1 MFRKVMIANRG
12 EIALRVIRACREL
25 GIKTVAVYS
34 EADRESLHVR
44 FADDDVCIGP
54 PPGRLSYL
62 RIPSLIAAAEV
73 TGADA
78 IHPGYG
84 FLAENAEFADTCRAS
99 NIVFIGPTG
108 DQIRAMGDKA
118 SARRLAAEAGVPTVP
133 GSTGVLKDAEE
144 AVVVAEAI
152 GFPVII
158 KATAGGG
165 GKGMRIAHDAEQ
177 FAQLFSL
184 AQNEALSAFGNGDVY
199 VEKYLARPRH
209 VEIQV
214 LGDTHGTV
222 IHLGERDCSVQRRHQ
237 KLIEESPSPALNA
250 DLRARMGAAA
260 VGLAAAI
267 DYVGAG
273 TIEFLLDED
282 GSFYFMEMNTRI
294 QVEHPVTEMV
304 TGHDLV
310 KEQIRVAAGEPLSFG
325 ETPLIGHAIEV
336 RINAEDPYRNFQPC
350 PGLITAYHPPGGP
363 GVRVDTHVYAGY
375 TVPPYYDSLLAKL
388 IVHGRDR
395 AEALARLGQ
404 ALDSFILEGVK
415 TTIPFLAR
423 VIRHPDFVAGTDRH
437 QVPRA
442 RIAPAQARTLRGG
455 ARTAIRRG
463 GRPGRTHVRAGRG
476 MKLDVVFSPQELTPG
491 EVDRPHGLRDRR
503 AARHD
508 HDLRGTASRCPRR
521 RSPPPTPRRR
531 RGSSSGARQP
541 PMWCSPANAT
551 PCASRDSSSATR
563 RSR

>member
-1 MFRKVMIANRG
+1 MFRKVMVANRG
-12 EIALRVIRACREL
+12 EIALRVIRACHEL
-25 GIKTVAVYS
+25 GLRTVAVYS

-54 PPGRLSYL
+54 PPSRLSYL

-84 FLAENAEFADTCRAS
+84 FLAENAEFADTCRLS
-99 NIVFIGPTG
+99 NIAFIGPTG

-118 SARRLAAEAGVPTVP
+118 SARKLAGEAGVPTVP
-133 GSTGVLKDAEE
+133 GSEGILPDAD
-144 AVVVAEAI
+144 AALVVAEQI

-165 GKGMRIAHDAEQ
+165 GKGMRIAHNAEQ

-214 LGDTHGTV
+214 LGDQHGTV

-237 KLIEESPSPALNA
+237 KLIEESPSPALNPE
-250 DLRARMGAAA
+250 LRSRMGDAA
-260 VGLAAAI
+260 VQLAAAI

-282 GSFYFMEMNTRI
+282 GAFYFMEMNTRI

-325 ETPLIGHAIEV
+325 PTPLIGHAIEV

-395 AEALARLGQ
+395 AEALARMAQ

-423 VIRHPDFVAGTDRH
+423 VIRHPDFVAGN
-437 QVPRA
+437 
-442 RIAPAQARTLRGG
+442 
-455 ARTAIRRG
+455 
-463 GRPGRTHVRAGRG
+463 
-476 MKLDVVFSPQELTPG
+476 
-491 EVDRPHGLRDRR
+491 VDTKFLERESHLLKPE
-503 AARHD
+503 
-508 HDLRGTASRCPRR
+508 
-521 RSPPPTPRRR
+521 
-531 RGSSSGARQP
+531 QFV
-541 PMWCSPANAT
+541 
-551 PCASRDSSSATR
+551 ATR
-563 RSR
+563 SARLLEPEAAEPAESQPATE